1 MGSMSMVH
9 WAAVL
14 LVVILV
20 FGTKKLGTIGSD
32 LGKAV
37 KGFKDGAKGG
47 EENSRAEA
55 SIPGQLTD
63 NAGFDI
69 DIKEKVKSHAS

>member
-1 MGSMSMVH
+1 MGSFSALH
-9 WAAVL
+9 WVAVL

-37 KGFKDGAKGG
+37 KGFKDGVKN
-47 EENSRAEA
+47 EDTPPP
-55 SIPGQLTD
+55 SIDTNIL
-63 NAGFDI
+63 
-69 DIKEKVKSHAS
+69 K